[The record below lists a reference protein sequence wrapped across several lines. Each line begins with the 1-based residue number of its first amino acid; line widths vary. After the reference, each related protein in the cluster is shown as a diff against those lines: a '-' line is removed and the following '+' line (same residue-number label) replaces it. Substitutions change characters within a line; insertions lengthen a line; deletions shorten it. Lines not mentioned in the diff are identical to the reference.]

1 MRRALV
7 AAVVALALL
16 AVLPA
21 AAAAHPLGNFSV
33 NHLAEVS
40 ISADAVEVR
49 YLLDEAEI
57 PTFQQRDVAAA
68 ELLRRKRAEAERR
81 LVLTVD
87 GRRVPLRL
95 AGRPLL
101 THPPGS
107 GGLRT
112 TRVEL
117 PLAAKVR
124 DPRRVGLRDG
134 TFPGRVGWRA
144 IVARPGRGTAVRSS
158 APSGDPTDGLRR
170 YPEDLLESPADVRAA
185 TFTVAP
191 GAGTLDAPDA
201 REGGAA
207 DGRGPVDRGVHGRRG
222 RRVDARAAAA
232 RGVRLGRAARA
243 LAGPR
248 QGDGGR
254 LPRRRPRNRAP
265 RRGARGDR
273 DDRPHGGRVR
283 ARRRGRR
290 AVGVRAARGPVSV
303 AEPRVRAARA
313 RRRRRGAARPPA
325 APPSPSP
332 RPPPSPPPR
341 SPGAALVAQPDRAG
355 RVGRP
360 DPLPVRARRAARRAH
375 AGPGG
380 ARACC

>member
-57 PTFQQRDVAAA
+57 PTFQQRGVAAA

-144 IVARPGRGTAVRSS
+144 IVARPGRATAVRSS
-158 APSGDPTDGLRR
+158 APSGDPTAGLRR

-207 DGRGPVDRGVHGRRG
+207 EGEDPLT
-222 RRVDARAAAA
+222 AAFTAAAA
-232 RGVRLGRAARA
+232 GESTLVLLLLAAFAWGA
-243 LAGPR
+243 LHALSPG
-248 QGDGGR
+248 
-254 LPRRRPRNRAP
+254 
-265 RRGARGDR
+265 
-273 DDRPHGGRVR
+273 HGKAMV
-283 ARRRGRR
+283 A
-290 AVGVRAARGPVSV
+290 AYLVGVRGTARHAVALGATVTIAHTAGVFALGGVAVGLSAYVLPEDLYPWLSLVSGLLV
-303 AEPRVRAARA
+303 LGV
-313 RRRRRGAARPPA
+313 GAAVLRGRLRHRHHHHHGHHHHHHHDQPERLSWRSLIALGGSAGLIPC
-325 APPSPSP
+325 PSALVVLL
-332 RPPPSPPPR
+332 
-341 SPGAALVAQPDRAG
+341 AALTQGQVA
-355 RVGRP
+355 
-360 DPLPVRARRAARRAH
+360 L
-375 AGPGG
+375 
-380 ARACC
+380 ACC